1 MSQNYSIISIIS
13 LWVFISMPLF
23 LEAEMFDGNF
33 GAPRRIEESFLRDDE
48 NATKCK
54 ASLPCSDDKDCGE
67 GGTCGGPTR
76 KCQCRCFEKTLCK
89 TPGLTQL
96 ANTLVNGKVKPC
108 GGLKNACDEKTNK
121 CECDKAYKEA
131 GYEGTGDAFGKLCVA
146 HSCKNV
152 SKITSYYFNLWELIL

>member
-1 MSQNYSIISIIS
+1 
-13 LWVFISMPLF
+13 MPLF
-23 LEAEMFDGNF
+23 LEAEMFDGNV

-54 ASLPCSDDKDCGE
+54 PSLPCSEDKECGD

-76 KCQCRCFEKTLCK
+76 KCQCRCIEKTLCK

-96 ANTLVNGKVKPC
+96 TNTLVNGKVKPC

-131 GYEGTGDAFGKLCVA
+131 GYKSTGDAFGKVCVA
-146 HSCKNV
+146 HTCKNV
-152 SKITSYYFNLWELIL
+152 SKEFLIFFFLTFVKISNLLEHNYKYFRRIINPG